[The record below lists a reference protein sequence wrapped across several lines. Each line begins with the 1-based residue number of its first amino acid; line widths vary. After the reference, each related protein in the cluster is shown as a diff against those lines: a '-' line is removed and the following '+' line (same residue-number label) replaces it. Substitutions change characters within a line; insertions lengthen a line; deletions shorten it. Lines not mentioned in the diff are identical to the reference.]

1 MKRVDLV
8 YETLREWERNG
19 KRWVSAEELA
29 CALGLDRANVSRDLN
44 RLWREGKVQKQ
55 TGRPVRFAL
64 ACGPK
69 AMTRL
74 DRLAKQQ
81 PSLAA
86 AVEQGKAAVLYPPKG
101 LPMLIVGET
110 GTGKSMF
117 AELLHEF
124 AVAAGRFP
132 PGAPFVTFNCAD
144 YTNNPQLLLGQLFGI
159 RKGAYTGANEQKGLI
174 EKADGGILFLDEVHR
189 LPAEGQEMLFTFI
202 DRGIYR
208 RLGETDVERTA
219 NVLLICA
226 TTEDPESNLLKTFRR
241 RIPMHILLPPLE
253 KRTLDERFRLVM
265 QFFQEEAVRLGKEI
279 DVSANA
285 MRAFLFYP
293 CPNNVGQL
301 KADVQLVCAKAY
313 ADYVTGKK
321 QAVRIHRADLPFQ
334 VQSGLLLEKKHPQ
347 AASYSLPRR
356 WYAFPPHGGEADVES
371 GPAAESES
379 VYGAIERKYGELK
392 ERGIAGDEL
401 DLLLEMDIKH
411 YFSQYMKGVDRR
423 IRDRRDL
430 EKMVA
435 PDVLELTEAMVV
447 YAEKKL
453 GRRLAEK
460 VMYALAMHIQTAIN
474 RLRAGTIVSHPKLN
488 EVRAAYKQEFAVA
501 LDCLQLMEERTNIDF
516 PIDEAGFLTMFFAFH
531 EEQAEE
537 REERVAIV
545 VVMHGNGVA
554 SAMADVVNQLLAAAC
569 VHAVDMPLDADPKRI
584 YEQVKAV
591 LQPVAS
597 KKGALLL
604 VDMGSL
610 VSFSNFLEKELAVPV
625 RVISAASTPHV
636 LEAARKA
643 MLGYA
648 LQEIYEE
655 VKAAAPFYIRGPFW
669 EEEAAEQDMLAIVTA
684 CFTGK
689 GSALAL
695 KHILETYLQLD
706 ERMWRIIPI
715 QMADAEEARQTLS
728 NVAKHFR
735 IVCIVSHLCLDE
747 RIPHFSL
754 EDVLSLR
761 AMKEIQALADVEEI
775 HMHMARE
782 LTNHLRHLAPAR
794 AIPAIRAALAA
805 IGRELDLEAD
815 GRDLVGLV
823 FHLCCLLDRLLSGE
837 RTSGDRGAAK
847 ACGHEDEDG
856 ALYRVV
862 KEGLFPLEQQYG
874 VCIDEDELCHIVHFF
889 RSLQGKRDG

>member
-1 MKRVDLV
+1 VKRVDLV
-8 YETLREWERNG
+8 YETLREWERSG

-29 CALGLDRANVSRDLN
+29 SVLGLDRANVSRDLN

-64 ACGPK
+64 ACGST
-69 AMTRL
+69 AETRL
-74 DRLAKQQ
+74 DRIAKQQ

-124 AVAAGRFP
+124 AVAVGRFP
-132 PGAPFVTFNCAD
+132 RSAPFVTFNCAD
-144 YTNNPQLLLGQLFGI
+144 YANNPQLLLGQLFGI

-174 EKADGGILFLDEVHR
+174 EKADGGVLFLDEVHR

-202 DRGIYR
+202 DRGVYR

-253 KRTLDERFRLVM
+253 KRTLDERCRLVM

-279 DVSANA
+279 CVSANA
-285 MRAFLFYP
+285 IRAFLFYA

-301 KADVQLVCAKAY
+301 KADIQLVCAKAY

-321 QAVRIHRADLPFQ
+321 QAVSVHRADLPLQ
-334 VQSGLLLEKKHPQ
+334 VQTGLLLEKKHPRS
-347 AASYSLPRR
+347 ASYSLPHR
-356 WYAFPPHGGEADVES
+356 WYAFSPHGGEADVGG
-371 GPAAESES
+371 GPVESES

-411 YFSQYMKGVDRR
+411 YFSQYMKGMDRR
-423 IRDRRDL
+423 IRNRRDL
-430 EKMVA
+430 EKMVT
-435 PDVLELTEAMVV
+435 PDVLALTEAMVV
-447 YAEKKL
+447 YVEKKL
-453 GRRLAEK
+453 GRRLAKK
-460 VMYALAMHIQTAIN
+460 VTYALALHIQTAIN

-488 EVRAAYKQEFAVA
+488 EVRAAYKHEFAVA
-501 LDCLQLMEERTNIDF
+501 LDCLHLMEEKMHIDL
-516 PIDEAGFLTMFFAFH
+516 PIDEAGFLTMFFALH
-531 EEQAEE
+531 EERTEE
-537 REERVAIV
+537 REERVAVV

-554 SAMADVVNQLLAAAC
+554 SAMADVVNQLLTAAC
-569 VHAVDMPLDADPKRI
+569 VYAVDMPLDADPKHI

-591 LQPVAS
+591 LQPVVS
-597 KKGALLL
+597 QKGVLLL

-610 VSFSNFLEKELAVPV
+610 VSFASFLEKELAVPV
-625 RVISAASTPHV
+625 KVVSAASTPHV

-648 LQEIYEE
+648 LNDIYEE
-655 VKAAAPFYIRGPFW
+655 VKAAAPFYVREPLW
-669 EEEAAEQDMLAIVTA
+669 EEETADQDMLAIVTA

-706 ERMWRIIPI
+706 EHMWRIIPI
-715 QMADAEEARQTLS
+715 QMADVKEARQTLS
-728 NVAKHFR
+728 SIAKHFR
-735 IVCIVSHLCLDE
+735 IVCVVSHICLDE
-747 RIPHFSL
+747 RIPHFPL
-754 EDVLSLR
+754 EEVLSLR

-775 HMHMARE
+775 HVHMARE
-782 LTNHLRHLAPAR
+782 LAGHLRHLSPTK
-794 AIPAIRAALAA
+794 AIHAIRAALAA
-805 IGRELDLEAD
+805 IGRELGLDPD
-815 GRDLVGLV
+815 GRDMVGLV
-823 FHLCCLLDRLLSGE
+823 LHLCCLLDRLLSGE
-837 RTSGDRGAAK
+837 KTSSGQGTAIECR
-847 ACGHEDEDG
+847 HEDET
-856 ALYRVV
+856 LYRVV
-862 KEGLFPLEQQYG
+862 KEGLFPLEQRYG
-874 VCIDEDELCHIVHFF
+874 VCIGEDELCHIVHFF
-889 RSLQGKRDG
+889 RSLQGKQDT